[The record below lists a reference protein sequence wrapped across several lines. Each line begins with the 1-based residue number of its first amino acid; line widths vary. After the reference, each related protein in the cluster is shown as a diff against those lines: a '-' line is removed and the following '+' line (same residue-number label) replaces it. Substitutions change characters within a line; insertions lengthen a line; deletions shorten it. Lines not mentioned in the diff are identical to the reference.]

1 MSNQSFD
8 SNSSTTSGSGEAI
21 LPIAQ
26 QLARQAY
33 LSTIQNQKAAL
44 LEVSGLEETLEAA
57 SPIPDAPAVPE
68 AAKSTAPRG
77 NKMDAFFEKMAA
89 EELAAEAPQTD
100 VPKSDIPDESMVP
113 EHAQSAADEE
123 IASHEDISG
132 APYLSPL
139 TPQETSSRPTG
150 AAGLTA
156 GLAAAGVESWRQH
169 LADGPAVTNEDAVT
183 PEVSSIPE
191 PLPITPASLP
201 PIPEIKPAFPSHN
214 FDLEAARL
222 EEVSGPVFSQEFDEK
237 TLSPEERLTNR
248 LRRESLLPAEAPAPV
263 APLPVQ
269 QEEPQPVEDHLD
281 LAPEAPAMVAPH
293 APEVEHDSSH
303 EAPAAD
309 LFVAIPQLPL
319 PPETTQQPAID
330 ADRNRDEAPQPIQ
343 LEQGNSSLEQSLTT
357 KDSPTSYAPPAI
369 AQTNSPQPMPG
380 PIASTEPTV
389 DPRILEAERLEQE
402 FREAQEQESSEA
414 ERVERQRFELERIA
428 AVKMQVAQQ
437 DLRQRELQQ
446 IDEQA
451 EAERSTAKDQ
461 AAAKDQDAAKDRAAA
476 IEQAERVKQTL
487 AQGNQV
493 VFENEQAQNS
503 LVPPAFAPAPVADA
517 HPNDAHTPPQAVV
530 PGNVEV
536 PNPQEF
542 DLQETLQP
550 VPPQSAPAQQPA
562 IAHVVQS
569 APDSTGVGRPTV
581 ERRFQ
586 SELFYSCMLEHL
598 SDGVIFVDHQKRV
611 KMWSR
616 GAEKVTGIVPSVVLE
631 RPLFPQTINLCD
643 TEDQNIEADACPI
656 AKCIRNIEIVSAEY
670 KIANNKFPGGV
681 KVELTAIP
689 VVDSNR
695 YVNGA
700 VVMFHDRTAQVN
712 LQRQL
717 KDLYEFSVLD
727 PLTQV
732 ANRAEFER
740 VQQEYVLAFQQS
752 DDFNCSIIICDIDFF
767 KSINDKFG
775 HAVGDEA
782 LVAFAKMLKKYV
794 RAQDLVARYGGE
806 EFVILCADCDTHSA
820 VQRAE
825 QIRMALYETRQ
836 PMLEGKAMSASFGV
850 SELREGDTAM
860 DFFIRA
866 DTALLKA
873 KEMGRNRVVAG
884 DGSGAL
890 GADDQGFELSV
901 SGIKWKAQQ
910 RENTALIC
918 EEFKTATPIQVL
930 VEKLRGFIIEND
942 ATLQRVE
949 PEFLSMEVEAED
961 PQDYSRKGVFTLHV
975 EFKETEMNIPE
986 TNRTKKLNYIRVT
999 IYAGRM
1005 RKWFSTNHTDLAPH
1019 LLGELRRFLMIGD
1032 EASRVSIDM
1041 ATENVR

>member
-1 MSNQSFD
+1 MGVDSFSGTAPRKVAIWNLKSRKRKFQTKSSHFKAVDLIMSNQSFD
-8 SNSSTTSGSGEAI
+8 SNSSTTSGSGEVI

-44 LEVSGLEETLEAA
+44 LEASGIEETLDAA
-57 SPIPDAPAVPE
+57 SSILGAPTVPE
-68 AAKSTAPRG
+68 ATKSTAPRG
-77 NKMDAFFEKMAA
+77 NKMDAFFEKIAA
-89 EELAAEAPQTD
+89 EELTAEPPQTD
-100 VPKSDIPDESMVP
+100 IPKSDIPDGAIVP
-113 EHAQSAADEE
+113 EQAQSAADEE

-132 APYLSPL
+132 APCLSPL
-139 TPQETSSRPTG
+139 TSPVTSSRPTG

-169 LADGPAVTNEDAVT
+169 LADGPALTNEGAVT

-201 PIPEIKPAFPSHN
+201 PIPEIKPAFPPHN

-263 APLPVQ
+263 TPLPVQ
-269 QEEPQPVEDHLD
+269 QQEPQPVENRLD
-281 LAPEAPAMVAPH
+281 LAPEVPAMVAPP
-293 APEVEHDSSH
+293 APKAEHDSSH

-309 LFVAIPQLPL
+309 LFVAIPQLP
-319 PPETTQQPAID
+319 PPPVTAQQPAID
-330 ADRNRDEAPQPIQ
+330 ADRNGGEAPQPIQ
-343 LEQGNSSLEQSLTT
+343 P
-357 KDSPTSYAPPAI
+357 K
-369 AQTNSPQPMPG
+369 PG
-380 PIASTEPTV
+380 PIASTEPTI
-389 DPRILEAERLEQE
+389 DPRILEAERLERE

-437 DLRQRELQQ
+437 DLRQKELQQ

-451 EAERSTAKDQ
+451 EAERSAS
-461 AAAKDQDAAKDRAAA
+461 KDRTAA

-487 AQGNQV
+487 AQGSQV
-493 VFENEQAQNS
+493 VFENEPAQNS
-503 LVPPAFAPAPVADA
+503 FVPPAFAPAPVAGA
-517 HPNDAHTPPQAVV
+517 QPNDAHTPPQVVV
-530 PGNVEV
+530 PRNVEL
-536 PNPQEF
+536 PNQPAL
-542 DLQETLQP
+542 DLQETLKP
-550 VPPQSAPAQQPA
+550 VPPQSASAQQPA
-562 IAHVVQS
+562 IAHVVQPT
-569 APDSTGVGRPTV
+569 PDSTGVGRPTV

-586 SELFYSCMLEHL
+586 FELFYSCMLEHL
-598 SDGVIFVDHQKRV
+598 SDGVIFVDHQMRV

-643 TEDQNIEADACPI
+643 TEDQNIETDACPI

-670 KIANNKFPGGV
+670 KIANNKFPGEV

-689 VVDSNR
+689 VIDSNR

-806 EFVILCADCDTHSA
+806 EFVILCADCDAHSA

-825 QIRMALYETRQ
+825 QIRMALFETRQ
-836 PMLEGKAMSASFGV
+836 PMLGGKAMSASFGV

-873 KEMGRNRVVAG
+873 KEIGRNRVVAG

-890 GADDQGFELSV
+890 GPEDQGFELSV
-901 SGIKWKAQQ
+901 SGIKWKAKQ

-918 EEFKTATPIQVL
+918 EEFKTGTPIQVL
-930 VEKLRGFIIEND
+930 VEKLRGFIIEHD
-942 ATLQRVE
+942 ATLRRIE
-949 PEFLSMEVEAED
+949 PDFLSMEIEAEA

-975 EFKETEMNIPE
+975 EFKETEVDIAE
-986 TNRTKKLNYIRVT
+986 TNRTKKLNYIRIT

-1005 RKWFSTNHTDLAPH
+1005 KKWFSTNHTDLAPL